1 MIEWTIGG
9 RCAGNQV
16 LEDHSSKY
24 YFGLRQLKLKVLM
37 GFGLSPWIKVT
48 LLIYTIEVD
57 KMSDR
62 IMITKSC
69 M

>member
-1 MIEWTIGG
+1 MVGAPEIKCW
-9 RCAGNQV
+9 
-16 LEDHSSKY
+16 EDHSSKY
-24 YFGLRQLKLKVLM
+24 YFGLRRLKLRVLM

-48 LLIYTIEVD
+48 LLIYIIEVD